1 MSRDKVF
8 RVGMLESEHE
18 GGCPW
23 GLIIKACV
31 LSNLHGIS
39 LKVHSGGREIFKSDA
54 KSVLMLSIPQKQ
66 KTLKG
71 ASKVLVKN
79 DIHHDHYATTLET
92 NKIARRNAT
101 SIRSFNHQIYTHLQ
115 EKIAL
120 TNFYERLI

>member
-1 MSRDKVF
+1 VSRDKVF

-31 LSNLHGIS
+31 LSSLHGIS

-66 KTLKG
+66 KTLNPLEIGSPILLPNPTKDSPINDKNTILLVLSYILIRLFVIAI
-71 ASKVLVKN
+71 ASFLSSSVN
-79 DIHHDHYATTLET
+79 
-92 NKIARRNAT
+92 
-101 SIRSFNHQIYTHLQ
+101 S
-115 EKIAL
+115 
-120 TNFYERLI
+120 